1 MKRAGIITTALLLF
15 FLATMASA
23 YAQHEQEGKEHEKSP
38 QAQEQQKAQPAQ
50 HQHQAKEQ
58 SKPQQGQSHQQ
69 RPAAPPRQQAKQPA
83 QQRHEAQPQHQ
94 AKPQRQAQRQ
104 QPVQH
109 QARPQESHNGA
120 RPNGQPHGAT
130 HASVRHN
137 DSPQHQQQARRGFV
151 QARARS
157 WDHDHRTW
165 GQRGGYHGYRVP
177 QDRFS
182 LYFGSSHDFRIYS
195 LPFVFV
201 SGHPRFQYNNY
212 QVTFVDPWPETWP
225 EDWYQTDDTYLD
237 YNGDGYYLYNRSR
250 PGPAIAVS
258 IAL

>member
-1 MKRAGIITTALLLF
+1 MKRVGIITTALLS
-15 FLATMASA
+15 FLLITMASA

-38 QAQEQQKAQPAQ
+38 QAQEHQKAQPAQ
-50 HQHQAKEQ
+50 HPQPAREQ
-58 SKPQQGQSHQQ
+58 GKPHPSQQQ
-69 RPAAPPRQQAKQPA
+69 RPAAQSHSQARQPA
-83 QQRHEAQPQHQ
+83 QQQHEAQH
-94 AKPQRQAQRQ
+94 Q

-109 QARPQESHNGA
+109 QARPQQSHNG
-120 RPNGQPHGAT
+120 PHPGNQPHGPT

-182 LYFGSSHDFRIYS
+182 LYFGSSHNFRIYS

-212 QVTFVDPWPETWP
+212 QVTLVDPWPETWP

>member
-1 MKRAGIITTALLLF
+1 MKRAGIITTALLPFL
-15 FLATMASA
+15 LATMASA
-23 YAQHEQEGKEHEKSP
+23 YAQHEQEGKEHEKAP
-38 QAQEQQKAQPAQ
+38 QAQEHQKAQPAQ
-50 HQHQAKEQ
+50 HQQPAREQ
-58 SKPQQGQSHQQ
+58 GKPRSSQQQ
-69 RPAAPPRQQAKQPA
+69 RPAAQSHSQAKEPA
-83 QQRHEAQPQHQ
+83 HQQHEAQRQAQPQH
-94 AKPQRQAQRQ
+94 QAQRQ

-109 QARPQESHNGA
+109 QARPQESHNSA
-120 RPNGQPHGAT
+120 RRNQPHGPT

-165 GQRGGYHGYRVP
+165 AQRGGYHGYRVP
-177 QDRFS
+177 QDRFN
-182 LYFGSSHDFRIYS
+182 LYFGSRHDFRIYS

-212 QVTFVDPWPETWP
+212 QVTLVDPWPETWP
-225 EDWYQTDDTYLD
+225 EGWYETDDTYLD

-258 IAL
+258 IAF